1 VCLPNSNREFY
12 DIFSRFHR
20 IPACD
25 RQSDGQTDGHH
36 ATVHTRRAVIAVV
49 MKFSQWV
56 VNGFMS
62 MPLNFY
68 AKLDQNPDQLAKK
81 AAKDWCR

>member
-1 VCLPNSNREFY
+1 
-12 DIFSRFHR
+12 
-20 IPACD
+20 
-25 RQSDGQTDGHH
+25 
-36 ATVHTRRAVIAVV
+36 